1 MSTFLLECR
10 GMLSYKEIT
19 PRTYIVLDGEPYE
32 VLSSQITRKQRQKP
46 SNQTRL
52 RNLLRGNVIER
63 TFHQSDTVPE
73 ALLETQTLRY
83 LYNHRDEYWFS
94 NPLDSRER
102 LKIDTSLISNKHYF
116 LKENNLVDI
125 LYFNNKPIDIK
136 FPIKVDLKVSEAPP
150 SLRGDTAQGGT
161 KQVTLETGAVITTP
175 LFINI
180 GDTVR
185 VNTET
190 GEYVERVSKS

>member
-1 MSTFLLECR
+1 
-10 GMLSYKEIT
+10 MLSYKEIT